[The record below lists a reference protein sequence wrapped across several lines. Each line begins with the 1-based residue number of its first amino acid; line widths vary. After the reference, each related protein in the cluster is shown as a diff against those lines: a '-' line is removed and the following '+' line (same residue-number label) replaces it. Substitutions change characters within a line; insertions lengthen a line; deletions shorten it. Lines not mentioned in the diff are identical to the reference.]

1 MSDDRATR
9 RQNASTL
16 PEAAE
21 PEPPQPDA
29 AVNGSYAEIEPAED
43 TVPYLPPLA
52 SYRIQARW
60 GEVRQ
65 GEPTIFPE
73 DAADFDEIE
82 E

>member
-16 PEAAE
+16 PEMTGPGALQTDE
-21 PEPPQPDA
+21 PVE
-29 AVNGSYAEIEPAED
+29 GSYAEVEPVED